1 MKECLDTRRLAEK
14 DVLREDN
21 ARLKAM
27 VEGLAARV
35 AAQSELLTRNAKKG
49 GADGRLIDS
58 LTAELNAVREEQW
71 GWVFWCLASW
81 AGTLAGAA
89 VWAGLTLAGR

>member
-1 MKECLDTRRLAEK
+1 
-14 DVLREDN
+14 
-21 ARLKAM
+21 M

-35 AAQSELLTRNAKKG
+35 AAQSELLSRNAQKG

-58 LTAELNAVREEQW
+58 MTAELNAVREEMW
-71 GWVFWCLASW
+71 WLVFLCFASW
-81 AGTLAGAA
+81 TVTLVGAA